1 MKPTMLCA
9 FVLVASAVA
18 AVPALAQQ
26 SRCADCH
33 YSRPEAPAQDHLMD
47 WDRSPH
53 GRQNVGCEKCHGGDA
68 TSFEPFIAHRGILS
82 PANPAS
88 PVSRSNLPATC
99 GGCHAGPFAAFQ
111 ASKHYEMQ
119 RAGDLNVPT
128 CATCHGN
135 TAAWLLSPKALEGQ
149 CNQCHGAGKIAPRP
163 ERAQRARQLL
173 EGVVSVREQLQ
184 LARGLINHVDDR
196 TRRAE
201 LQQAYDQAQVPLT
214 EAIDAGH
221 KFVFDRLEERLG
233 VARGRATALL
243 SQVINPARRP

>member
-1 MKPTMLCA
+1 MLVA
-9 FVLVASAVA
+9 LVLVASAMT

-33 YSRPEAPAQDHLMD
+33 FSRPEAPARDHLMD

-68 TSFEPFIAHRGILS
+68 TSFEPFVAHRGILS
-82 PANPAS
+82 PTNPAS
-88 PVSRSNLPATC
+88 PVSRVNLPATC

-111 ASKHYEMQ
+111 NSKHDQML
-119 RAGDLNVPT
+119 RAGNPDVPT
-128 CATCHGN
+128 CATCHGDS
-135 TAAWLLSPKALEGQ
+135 AAWLLSPKALEGQ
-149 CNQCHGAGKIAPRP
+149 CNQCHGAGKAAPRP
-163 ERAQRARQLL
+163 ERAQQARRLL

-184 LARGLINHVDDR
+184 LARGLISHIDDR

-201 LQQAYDQAQVPLT
+201 LRQAYDQAQIPLT
-214 EAIDAGH
+214 EAVDAGH

-233 VARGRATALL
+233 VARTRATALL
-243 SQVINPARRP
+243 SQIVNQGRRP